1 MNPAEAVQA
10 HLELDAA
17 RSIAMH
23 FGTFQL
29 TSEGIDDP
37 VRALEEACRIRNVER
52 SRFQVLDFGES
63 FRV

>member
-1 MNPAEAVQA
+1 VQA

>member
-1 MNPAEAVQA
+1 
-10 HLELDAA
+10 
-17 RSIAMH
+17 MH